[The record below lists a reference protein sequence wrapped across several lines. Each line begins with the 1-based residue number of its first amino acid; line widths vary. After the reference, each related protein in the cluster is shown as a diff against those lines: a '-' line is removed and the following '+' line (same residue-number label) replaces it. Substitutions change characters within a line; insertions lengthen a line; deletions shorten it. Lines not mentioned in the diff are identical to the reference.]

1 VTTLPSISSKYNT
14 DSALARAIMV
24 VGIGKHGSKSL
35 SDEMVADCLSE
46 LASDHANE
54 LQKGVLFG
62 ALMIKGLAKSET
74 GLEHYLGKGAFNNPV
89 FLLNKLCPDL
99 PAQLFPI
106 GVKLLS
112 GHSLQVSE
120 AEQLGHFLLYTNRIG
135 DSFRGLATSIL
146 RVRYETNDE
155 YKGLYEA
162 ASKSYTP
169 GFQRFVKTKLPI
181 VQLAEPFDGVVH
193 SYLITPLVAQFF
205 QDRHYNAVSSVGRTS
220 GPKYGLNAYDLY
232 LYLGSWLLQN
242 NHELL
247 EKKPTFGWVLDQKAL
262 SPQLDNWVER
272 RRSIIKRPFLATL
285 EKVLNPCGAR
295 ILVTSVFH
303 ITYQMKMAELAL
315 MAGFDGVMVLKR
327 GLEGSIAPSTSRE
340 SGLLCA
346 ARNQDN
352 HISFTRIDSNCTIFQ
367 SFKTD
372 SDEQIDNLTVEQNAK
387 LIRNYYN
394 DNKTD
399 NPAFDNQVSFAKV
412 LYMKGL
418 DWIESQIG
426 Q

>member
-1 VTTLPSISSKYNT
+1 VTATTIASKYKT
-14 DSALARAIMV
+14 DSALAQAIKV

-35 SDEMVADCLSE
+35 SVELVNDCIAE
-46 LASDHANE
+46 LTSDQASE

-62 ALMIKGLAKSET
+62 ALMIKGLAEAEI
-74 GLEHYLGKGAFNNPV
+74 GLENYLGKGAFSNPV

-112 GHSLQVSE
+112 GQSLQVSE
-120 AEQLGHFLLYTNRIG
+120 AEQLGHFLLYTNRTG
-135 DSFRGLATSIL
+135 DAFRGLATSIL

-162 ASKSYTP
+162 VSKSYTP

-205 QDRHYNAVSSVGRTS
+205 QDRNYNAVSSVGRTS

-315 MAGFDGVMVLKR
+315 MAGFDGVLVLKR
-327 GLEGSIAPSTSRE
+327 GLEGSLAPSTSRE

-352 HISFTRIDSNCTIFQ
+352 QLSFTRIDSNFTTFQ
-367 SFKTD
+367 SFKTNT
-372 SDEQIDNLTVEQNAK
+372 DEQIDDLTVEENAR
-387 LIRNYYN
+387 LIQTYLKET
-394 DNKTD
+394 KTN
-399 NPAFDNQVSFAKV
+399 NPDFDNQVAFAKA

-426 Q
+426 Y

>member
-1 VTTLPSISSKYNT
+1 MTSTSIAPKYQT
-14 DSALARAIMV
+14 DSALAQAIRV

-35 SDEMVADCLSE
+35 TDELVDNCLAE
-46 LASDHANE
+46 LASGQASE

-62 ALMIKGLAKSET
+62 ALMIKEPAET
-74 GLEHYLGKGAFNNPV
+74 ELRLEHYLGKGAFANPV
-89 FLLNKLCPDL
+89 FLLNKLCPEL

-112 GHSLQVSE
+112 GQSLQVNE
-120 AEQLGHFLLYTNRIG
+120 AEQLGHFLLYTNRVG
-135 DSFRGLATSIL
+135 DIFRGLATSIL

-155 YKGLYEA
+155 YKGLHDA
-162 ASKSYTP
+162 VCKCYTP

-181 VQLAEPFDGVVH
+181 VQLSEPFDGVVH

-205 QDRHYNAVSSVGRTS
+205 QDRNYNAVSSVGRTS

-272 RRSIIKRPFLATL
+272 RRTIIKRPFLATL

-315 MAGFDGVMVLKR
+315 MAGFDGVLVLKR
-327 GLEGSIAPSTSRE
+327 GLEGSLAPSTSRE

-352 HISFTRIDSNCTIFQ
+352 QLTFTRIDGNFTAFQ
-367 SFKTD
+367 PFKTET
-372 SDEQIDNLTVEQNAK
+372 DEQIDDLTVEQNAK
-387 LIRNYYN
+387 LIQAYLKE
-394 DNKTD
+394 NKTE
-399 NPAFDNQVSFAKV
+399 NTAFDNQVSFAKA

-426 Q
+426 Y

>member
-1 VTTLPSISSKYNT
+1 VTATTIASKYKT
-14 DSALARAIMV
+14 DSALAQAIKV

-35 SDEMVADCLSE
+35 SVELVNDCIAE
-46 LASDHANE
+46 LTSDQASE

-62 ALMIKGLAKSET
+62 ALMIKGLAEAEI
-74 GLEHYLGKGAFNNPV
+74 GLENYLGKGAFSNPV

-112 GHSLQVSE
+112 GQSLQVSE
-120 AEQLGHFLLYTNRIG
+120 AEQLGHFLLYTNRTG
-135 DSFRGLATSIL
+135 DAFRGLATSIL

-162 ASKSYTP
+162 VSKSYTP

-205 QDRHYNAVSSVGRTS
+205 QDRNYNAVSSVGRTS

-272 RRSIIKRPFLATL
+272 RRSIIKRPFG
-285 EKVLNPCGAR
+285 NPR
-295 ILVTSVFH
+295 
-303 ITYQMKMAELAL
+303 K
-315 MAGFDGVMVLKR
+315 
-327 GLEGSIAPSTSRE
+327 STQPMWRTNFGYVCFSYY
-340 SGLLCA
+340 L
-346 ARNQDN
+346 
-352 HISFTRIDSNCTIFQ
+352 SNENGRTGTHGWF
-367 SFKTD
+367 
-372 SDEQIDNLTVEQNAK
+372 
-387 LIRNYYN
+387 
-394 DNKTD
+394 
-399 NPAFDNQVSFAKV
+399 
-412 LYMKGL
+412 
-418 DWIESQIG
+418 
-426 Q
+426 